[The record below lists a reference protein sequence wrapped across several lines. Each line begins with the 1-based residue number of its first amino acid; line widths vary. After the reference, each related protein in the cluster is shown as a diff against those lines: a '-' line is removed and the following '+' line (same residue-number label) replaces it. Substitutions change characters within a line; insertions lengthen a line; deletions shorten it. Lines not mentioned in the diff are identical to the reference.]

1 MGKSTLFNALTASKN
16 AEAANFPFCTIDPNI
31 GIVDVVD
38 ERLDKL
44 TELSK
49 SKKKIYTNITFVDI
63 AGLVKGASK
72 GEGLGNK
79 FLSHIR
85 EVDAIIHLVRCFDSE
100 KITHVNSKINPVEDL
115 ETIKTEI
122 ILSDIDIIQKKLE
135 KGKKKLL
142 EEKQIKI
149 LEEKL
154 NQLNEGKEIF
164 INGSDEKKFLSSLGL
179 LSIKPKIIVCNVDE
193 ESLANGNAF
202 TKEVQNKY
210 SNEKVVTICADIE
223 DQIMGLDNSER
234 ETFMKEIGLNKTG
247 LNQLIK
253 EGYELLNLDTFF
265 TSGPEESRA
274 WTVEKNTPAPKAAS
288 VIHTDFEKK
297 FLTTL
302 GLLSIK
308 PKIIVC
314 NVDEESLATGNAFTE
329 DVKRKYTAE
338 KIVTICADIED
349 QIMGLD
355 NNERETFMKEIGLN
369 KTGLNQLIKEGYDLL
384 NLDTFFTSGPEESR
398 AWTIEKNTLAPQA
411 ASVIHTDFEK
421 NFIRAEAV
429 TCEDFIKFG
438 SAEKC
443 KENGKLRI
451 EGKDYIVKDGDVLY
465 FRVNP

>member
-1 MGKSTLFNALTASKN
+1 MGFKCGIVGLPNVGKSTLFNALTASKN

-38 ERLDKL
+38 DRLDQLAKL
-44 TELSK
+44 SN

-100 KITHVNSKINPVEDL
+100 KITHVNSKISPSSDL

-122 ILSDIDIIQKKLE
+122 VLSDLDIVQKKLE

-142 EEKQIKI
+142 EGKEIKI

-154 NQLNEGKEIF
+154 NQLDKNQEVKINNEEE
-164 INGSDEKKFLSSLGL
+164 NKFLSSIGL

-193 ESLANGNAF
+193 ENLSKGNQY
-202 TKEVQNKY
+202 TEEVQNKY
-210 SNEKVVTICADIE
+210 PNEKIIKICADIE
-223 DQIMGLDNSER
+223 DQLSGLDKNEK
-234 ETFMKEIGLNKTG
+234 EAFM
-247 LNQLIK
+247 Q
-253 EGYELLNLDTFF
+253 D
-265 TSGPEESRA
+265 
-274 WTVEKNTPAPKAAS
+274 
-288 VIHTDFEKK
+288 
-297 FLTTL
+297 
-302 GLLSIK
+302 
-308 PKIIVC
+308 
-314 NVDEESLATGNAFTE
+314 
-329 DVKRKYTAE
+329 
-338 KIVTICADIED
+338 
-349 QIMGLD
+349 
-355 NNERETFMKEIGLN
+355 IGLN

-384 NLDTFFTSGPEESR
+384 KLDTFFTSGPEESR
-398 AWTIEKNTLAPQA
+398 AWTVRKNTIAPKA

-429 TCEDFIKFG
+429 SCEDFIKYG

>member
-1 MGKSTLFNALTASKN
+1 MGFKCGIVGLPNVGKSTLFNALTASKN

-31 GIVDVVD
+31 GIVDVID

-44 TELSK
+44 TKLSN

-85 EVDAIIHLVRCFDSE
+85 EVDAIIHLLRCFDSD

-122 ILSDIDIIQKKLE
+122 ILSDLEIIQKKLE

-142 EEKQIKI
+142 QEKEVKM

-154 NQLNEGKEIF
+154 KQLNEGKEATIE
-164 INGSDEKKFLSSLGL
+164 DENEKRFLNTLGL
-179 LSIKPKIIVCNVDE
+179 LTIKPKIIVCNVDE
-193 ESLANGNAF
+193 ESLVKGNAF
-202 TKEVQNKY
+202 TASIKKKY
-210 SNEKVVTICADIE
+210 SN
-223 DQIMGLDNSER
+223 
-234 ETFMKEIGLNKTG
+234 
-247 LNQLIK
+247 
-253 EGYELLNLDTFF
+253 
-265 TSGPEESRA
+265 
-274 WTVEKNTPAPKAAS
+274 
-288 VIHTDFEKK
+288 
-297 FLTTL
+297 
-302 GLLSIK
+302 
-308 PKIIVC
+308 
-314 NVDEESLATGNAFTE
+314 
-329 DVKRKYTAE
+329 E

-384 NLDTFFTSGPEESR
+384 SLDTFFTSGPEESR
-398 AWTIEKNTLAPQA
+398 AWTVEKNTLAPKA

>member
-1 MGKSTLFNALTASKN
+1 MGFKCGIVGLPNVGKSTLFNALTASKN
-16 AEAANFPFCTIDPNI
+16 AEAANFPFCTIDQNI
-31 GIVDVVD
+31 GIVDVID
-38 ERLDKL
+38 ERLDQLAKL
-44 TELSK
+44 SN

-100 KITHVNSKINPVEDL
+100 KITHVNSKISPSSDL

-122 ILSDIDIIQKKLE
+122 VLSDLDIVQKKLE

-142 EEKQIKI
+142 EDKEIKI

-154 NQLNEGKEIF
+154 NQLDKNQEVKINNEEE
-164 INGSDEKKFLSSLGL
+164 NKFLSNIGL

-193 ESLANGNAF
+193 ENLSKGNQY
-202 TKEVQNKY
+202 TEEVQNKY
-210 SNEKVVTICADIE
+210 PNEKIIKICADIE
-223 DQIMGLDNSER
+223 DQLSGLDKNEK
-234 ETFMKEIGLNKTG
+234 EAFM
-247 LNQLIK
+247 Q
-253 EGYELLNLDTFF
+253 D
-265 TSGPEESRA
+265 
-274 WTVEKNTPAPKAAS
+274 
-288 VIHTDFEKK
+288 
-297 FLTTL
+297 
-302 GLLSIK
+302 
-308 PKIIVC
+308 
-314 NVDEESLATGNAFTE
+314 
-329 DVKRKYTAE
+329 
-338 KIVTICADIED
+338 
-349 QIMGLD
+349 
-355 NNERETFMKEIGLN
+355 IGLN

-384 NLDTFFTSGPEESR
+384 KLDTFFTSGPEESR
-398 AWTIEKNTLAPQA
+398 AWTVRKNTIAPKA

-429 TCEDFIKFG
+429 SCEDFIKYG

>member
-1 MGKSTLFNALTASKN
+1 MGFKCGIVGLPNIGKSTLFNALTASKK

-31 GIVDVVD
+31 GIVDVID
-38 ERLDKL
+38 SRLDQLTKL
-44 TELSK
+44 SN

-85 EVDAIIHLVRCFDSE
+85 EVDAIIHLVRCFESD
-100 KITHVNSKINPVEDL
+100 KITHVNSKINPLDDL

-122 ILSDIDIIQKKLE
+122 ILSDIDIIQKKLD

-142 EEKQIKI
+142 NEKEIKI

-154 NQLNEGKEIF
+154 EILNQGKEITV
-164 INGSDEKKFLSSLGL
+164 NDEKEDKVLSTLGL
-179 LSIKPKIIVCNVDE
+179 LSIKPKIIVCNIDE
-193 ESLANGNAF
+193 ENLAKGNTF
-202 TKEVQNKY
+202 TESVKNKHQD
-210 SNEKVVTICADIE
+210 EKIVTICADIE
-223 DQIMGLDNSER
+223 DQIMGLDDSER

-253 EGYELLNLDTFF
+253 
-265 TSGPEESRA
+265 
-274 WTVEKNTPAPKAAS
+274 K
-288 VIHTDFEKK
+288 
-297 FLTTL
+297 
-302 GLLSIK
+302 
-308 PKIIVC
+308 
-314 NVDEESLATGNAFTE
+314 
-329 DVKRKYTAE
+329 
-338 KIVTICADIED
+338 
-349 QIMGLD
+349 
-355 NNERETFMKEIGLN
+355 
-369 KTGLNQLIKEGYDLL
+369 GYDLL

-398 AWTIEKNTLAPQA
+398 AWTVKKNTLAPKA

-421 NFIRAEAV
+421 KFIRAETV
-429 TCEDFIKFG
+429 TCEDFIKYG
-438 SAEKC
+438 SVEKC

>member
-1 MGKSTLFNALTASKN
+1 MGFKCGIVGLPNVGKSTLFNALTASKN

-31 GIVDVVD
+31 GIVDVID

-44 TELSK
+44 TKLSN
-49 SKKKIYTNITFVDI
+49 SKKKIFTNITFVDI

-85 EVDAIIHLVRCFDSE
+85 EVDAIIHLVRCFESE
-100 KITHVNSKINPVEDL
+100 KITHVNSNINPVEDL

-122 ILSDIDIIQKKLE
+122 ILSDLDIIQKKLE
-135 KGKKKLL
+135 KSKKKLL
-142 EEKQIKI
+142 QEKEIKI

-154 NQLNEGKEIF
+154 K
-164 INGSDEKKFLSSLGL
+164 
-179 LSIKPKIIVCNVDE
+179 
-193 ESLANGNAF
+193 
-202 TKEVQNKY
+202 
-210 SNEKVVTICADIE
+210 
-223 DQIMGLDNSER
+223 
-234 ETFMKEIGLNKTG
+234 
-247 LNQLIK
+247 
-253 EGYELLNLDTFF
+253 LLNTGNEVSINDEL
-265 TSGPEESRA
+265 
-274 WTVEKNTPAPKAAS
+274 
-288 VIHTDFEKK
+288 EKK

-314 NVDEESLATGNAFTE
+314 NVDEKSLATGNSFTE
-329 DVKRKYTAE
+329 DVKRKYPDE

-355 NNERETFMKEIGLN
+355 KNERETFMREIGLN

-398 AWTIEKNTLAPQA
+398 AWTVEKNTLAPQA

-421 NFIRAEAV
+421 NFIRAEVV

>member
-1 MGKSTLFNALTASKN
+1 MGFKCGIVGLPNVGKSTLFNALTASKN

-31 GIVDVVD
+31 GIVDVID
-38 ERLDKL
+38 DRLDQ
-44 TELSK
+44 LSK
-49 SKKKIYTNITFVDI
+49 LSNSKKRIYTNITFVDI

-85 EVDAIIHLVRCFDSE
+85 EVDAIIHLVRCFESDQ
-100 KITHVNSKINPVEDL
+100 ITHVNSKINPVEDL

-122 ILSDIDIIQKKLE
+122 ILSDIDVIQKKLD

-142 EEKQIKI
+142 DEKEIKI

-154 NQLNEGKEIF
+154 SQLNEGNEVTSNDQTEI
-164 INGSDEKKFLSSLGL
+164 KFLSSLGL

-193 ESLANGNAF
+193 ESLAEGNVF
-202 TKEVQNKY
+202 TKSIKEAHP
-210 SNEKVVTICADIE
+210 NEKVVTICADIE
-223 DQIMGLDNSER
+223 DQIMGLDNNER
-234 ETFMKEIGLNKTG
+234 ETFMKEIGLSKTG

-274 WTVEKNTPAPKAAS
+274 WTVK
-288 VIHTDFEKK
+288 
-297 FLTTL
+297 
-302 GLLSIK
+302 
-308 PKIIVC
+308 
-314 NVDEESLATGNAFTE
+314 
-329 DVKRKYTAE
+329 
-338 KIVTICADIED
+338 
-349 QIMGLD
+349 
-355 NNERETFMKEIGLN
+355 
-369 KTGLNQLIKEGYDLL
+369 
-384 NLDTFFTSGPEESR
+384 
-398 AWTIEKNTLAPQA
+398 KNTLAPKA

-421 NFIRAEAV
+421 NFIRAETV
-429 TCEDFIKFG
+429 TCEDFIKYG

-465 FRVNP
+465 FRVNPWPYLFHA

>member
-1 MGKSTLFNALTASKN
+1 MGFKCGIVGLPNVGKSTLFNALTASKN

-31 GIVDVVD
+31 GIVDVID
-38 ERLDKL
+38 DRLDQ
-44 TELSK
+44 LSK
-49 SKKKIYTNITFVDI
+49 LSNSKKRIYTNITFVDI

-85 EVDAIIHLVRCFDSE
+85 EVDAIIHLVRCFESDQ
-100 KITHVNSKINPVEDL
+100 ITHVNSKINPVEDL

-122 ILSDIDIIQKKLE
+122 ILSDIDVIQKKLD

-142 EEKQIKI
+142 DEKEIKI

-154 NQLNEGKEIF
+154 SQLNEGNEVTSNDQAEI
-164 INGSDEKKFLSSLGL
+164 KFLSSLGL

-193 ESLANGNAF
+193 ESLAEGNVF
-202 TKEVQNKY
+202 TKSVKETHP
-210 SNEKVVTICADIE
+210 NEKVVTICADIE
-223 DQIMGLDNSER
+223 DQIMGLDNNER
-234 ETFMKEIGLNKTG
+234 ETFMKEIGLSKTG

-274 WTVEKNTPAPKAAS
+274 WTVK
-288 VIHTDFEKK
+288 
-297 FLTTL
+297 
-302 GLLSIK
+302 
-308 PKIIVC
+308 
-314 NVDEESLATGNAFTE
+314 
-329 DVKRKYTAE
+329 
-338 KIVTICADIED
+338 
-349 QIMGLD
+349 
-355 NNERETFMKEIGLN
+355 
-369 KTGLNQLIKEGYDLL
+369 
-384 NLDTFFTSGPEESR
+384 
-398 AWTIEKNTLAPQA
+398 KNTLAPNA

-421 NFIRAEAV
+421 NFIRAETV
-429 TCEDFIKFG
+429 TCEDFIKYG

>member
-1 MGKSTLFNALTASKN
+1 MGFKCGIVGLPNVGKSTLFNALTASKN

-44 TELSK
+44 TQLSN
-49 SKKKIYTNITFVDI
+49 SKRKIYTNITFVDI

-85 EVDAIIHLVRCFDSE
+85 EVDAIIHLVRCFESD

-122 ILSDIDIIQKKLE
+122 LLSDLDIIQKKLE

-142 EEKQIKI
+142 HEKEIKI

-154 NQLNEGKEIF
+154 NQLDNGEEILAKEEF
-164 INGSDEKKFLSSLGL
+164 EKKFLSSLGI

-193 ESLANGNAF
+193 ESLAKGNNF
-202 TKEVQNKY
+202 TENIKKKY
-210 SNEKVVTICADIE
+210 SNEKIISICADIE
-223 DQIMGLDNSER
+223 DQIMGLN
-234 ETFMKEIGLNKTG
+234 
-247 LNQLIK
+247 
-253 EGYELLNLDTFF
+253 
-265 TSGPEESRA
+265 
-274 WTVEKNTPAPKAAS
+274 
-288 VIHTDFEKK
+288 
-297 FLTTL
+297 
-302 GLLSIK
+302 
-308 PKIIVC
+308 
-314 NVDEESLATGNAFTE
+314 
-329 DVKRKYTAE
+329 
-338 KIVTICADIED
+338 
-349 QIMGLD
+349 

-384 NLDTFFTSGPEESR
+384 SLDTFFTSGPEESR
-398 AWTIEKNTLAPQA
+398 AWTVEKNTLAPKA

-429 TCEDFIKFG
+429 SCDDFIKYG

-451 EGKDYIVKDGDVLY
+451 EGKDYVVKDGDVLH

>member
-1 MGKSTLFNALTASKN
+1 MGFKCGIVGLPNVGKSTLFNALTASKN

-31 GIVDVVD
+31 GIVDVID
-38 ERLDKL
+38 ERLDQLAKL
-44 TELSK
+44 SS

-100 KITHVNSKINPVEDL
+100 KITHVNSKISPSSDL

-122 ILSDIDIIQKKLE
+122 VLSDLDIVQKKLE

-142 EEKQIKI
+142 EDKEIKI

-154 NQLNEGKEIF
+154 NQLDKNQEVKINNEEE
-164 INGSDEKKFLSSLGL
+164 NKFLSNIGL

-193 ESLANGNAF
+193 ENLSKGNQY
-202 TKEVQNKY
+202 TEEVQNKY
-210 SNEKVVTICADIE
+210 PNEKIIKICADIE
-223 DQIMGLDNSER
+223 DQLSGLDKSEK
-234 ETFMKEIGLNKTG
+234 EAFM
-247 LNQLIK
+247 Q
-253 EGYELLNLDTFF
+253 D
-265 TSGPEESRA
+265 
-274 WTVEKNTPAPKAAS
+274 
-288 VIHTDFEKK
+288 
-297 FLTTL
+297 
-302 GLLSIK
+302 
-308 PKIIVC
+308 
-314 NVDEESLATGNAFTE
+314 
-329 DVKRKYTAE
+329 
-338 KIVTICADIED
+338 
-349 QIMGLD
+349 
-355 NNERETFMKEIGLN
+355 IGLN

-384 NLDTFFTSGPEESR
+384 KLDTFFTSGPEESR
-398 AWTIEKNTLAPQA
+398 AWTVRKNTIAPKA

-429 TCEDFIKFG
+429 SCEDFIKYG

>member
-1 MGKSTLFNALTASKN
+1 MGFKCGIVGLPNVGKSTLFNALTASKN

-31 GIVDVVD
+31 GIVDVID
-38 ERLDKL
+38 ERLDQLAKL
-44 TELSK
+44 SS

-85 EVDAIIHLVRCFDSE
+85 EVDAIIHLVRCFESE
-100 KITHVNSKINPVEDL
+100 KITHVNSKISPSSDL

-122 ILSDIDIIQKKLE
+122 VLSDLDIVQKKLE

-142 EEKQIKI
+142 EDKEIKI

-154 NQLNEGKEIF
+154 NQLDKNQEVKIYNEEE
-164 INGSDEKKFLSSLGL
+164 NKFLSNIGL

-193 ESLANGNAF
+193 ENLSKGNQY
-202 TKEVQNKY
+202 TEEVQNKY
-210 SNEKVVTICADIE
+210 PNEKIIKICADIE
-223 DQIMGLDNSER
+223 DQLSGLDKNEK
-234 ETFMKEIGLNKTG
+234 EAFMQDIGLIKTG

-253 EGYELLNLDTFF
+253 EGYDLLKLDTFF

-274 WTVEKNTPAPKAAS
+274 WTVRKNTIAPK
-288 VIHTDFEKK
+288 
-297 FLTTL
+297 
-302 GLLSIK
+302 
-308 PKIIVC
+308 
-314 NVDEESLATGNAFTE
+314 
-329 DVKRKYTAE
+329 
-338 KIVTICADIED
+338 
-349 QIMGLD
+349 
-355 NNERETFMKEIGLN
+355 
-369 KTGLNQLIKEGYDLL
+369 
-384 NLDTFFTSGPEESR
+384 
-398 AWTIEKNTLAPQA
+398 A

-429 TCEDFIKFG
+429 SCEDFIKYG

>member
-1 MGKSTLFNALTASKN
+1 MGFKCGIVGLTNVGKSTLFNALTASKN
-16 AEAANFPFCTIDPNI
+16 AEAANFPFCTIDPNS
-31 GIVDVVD
+31 GIVDVID

-44 TELSK
+44 TRLSN

-85 EVDAIIHLVRCFDSE
+85 EVDAIIHLIRCFESD
-100 KITHVNSKINPVEDL
+100 KITHVNSKINPIEDL

-122 ILSDIDIIQKKLE
+122 MLSDLDIIQKKLE

-142 EEKQIKI
+142 EEKEVKV

-154 NQLNEGKEIF
+154 KQLNGGEEVTLKD
-164 INGSDEKKFLSSLGL
+164 NSEKKFLSSLGL

-193 ESLANGNAF
+193 ESLARGN
-202 TKEVQNKY
+202 N
-210 SNEKVVTICADIE
+210 
-223 DQIMGLDNSER
+223 
-234 ETFMKEIGLNKTG
+234 
-247 LNQLIK
+247 
-253 EGYELLNLDTFF
+253 
-265 TSGPEESRA
+265 
-274 WTVEKNTPAPKAAS
+274 
-288 VIHTDFEKK
+288 
-297 FLTTL
+297 
-302 GLLSIK
+302 
-308 PKIIVC
+308 
-314 NVDEESLATGNAFTE
+314 FTE
-329 DVKRKYTAE
+329 IVKKHYTSE

-355 NNERETFMKEIGLN
+355 NNERETFMKEIGLD
-369 KTGLNQLIKEGYDLL
+369 KTGLNQLIREGYDLL

-398 AWTIEKNTLAPQA
+398 AWTIEKNTSAPKA

-429 TCEDFIKFG
+429 TCEDFIKYG

-451 EGKDYIVKDGDVLY
+451 EGKEYIVKDGDVLY

>member
-1 MGKSTLFNALTASKN
+1 MGFKCGIVGLPNVGKSTLFNALTASKN

-31 GIVDVVD
+31 GIVDVID
-38 ERLDKL
+38 ERLDQLAKL
-44 TELSK
+44 SN

-100 KITHVNSKINPVEDL
+100 KITHVNSKISPSSDL

-122 ILSDIDIIQKKLE
+122 VLSDLDVVQKKLE

-142 EEKQIKI
+142 EDKEIKI

-154 NQLNEGKEIF
+154 NQLDKNQEVKINNEEE
-164 INGSDEKKFLSSLGL
+164 NKFLSSIGL

-193 ESLANGNAF
+193 ENLSKGNQY
-202 TKEVQNKY
+202 TEEVQNKY
-210 SNEKVVTICADIE
+210 PNEKIIKICADIE
-223 DQIMGLDNSER
+223 DQLSGLDKNEK
-234 ETFMKEIGLNKTG
+234 EAFM
-247 LNQLIK
+247 Q
-253 EGYELLNLDTFF
+253 D
-265 TSGPEESRA
+265 
-274 WTVEKNTPAPKAAS
+274 
-288 VIHTDFEKK
+288 
-297 FLTTL
+297 
-302 GLLSIK
+302 
-308 PKIIVC
+308 
-314 NVDEESLATGNAFTE
+314 
-329 DVKRKYTAE
+329 
-338 KIVTICADIED
+338 
-349 QIMGLD
+349 
-355 NNERETFMKEIGLN
+355 IGLN

-384 NLDTFFTSGPEESR
+384 KLDTFFTSGPEESR
-398 AWTIEKNTLAPQA
+398 AWTVRKNTIAPKA

-429 TCEDFIKFG
+429 SCEDFIKYG

>member
-1 MGKSTLFNALTASKN
+1 MGFKCGIVGLPNVGKSTLFNALTASKN

-38 ERLDKL
+38 ERLDQ
-44 TELSK
+44 LSK
-49 SKKKIYTNITFVDI
+49 LSSSKKKIYTNITFVDI

-100 KITHVNSKINPVEDL
+100 KITHVNSKISPSSDL

-122 ILSDIDIIQKKLE
+122 VLSDLDIVQKKLE
-135 KGKKKLL
+135 KSKKKLL
-142 EEKQIKI
+142 ENKEIKI

-154 NQLNEGKEIF
+154 NQLDKNQEVKINNEEE
-164 INGSDEKKFLSSLGL
+164 NKFLSNIGL

-193 ESLANGNAF
+193 ENLSTGNQY
-202 TKEVQNKY
+202 TEEVQNKY
-210 SNEKVVTICADIE
+210 PNEKIIKICADIE
-223 DQIMGLDNSER
+223 DQLSGLDKNEK
-234 ETFMKEIGLNKTG
+234 EDFM
-247 LNQLIK
+247 Q
-253 EGYELLNLDTFF
+253 D
-265 TSGPEESRA
+265 
-274 WTVEKNTPAPKAAS
+274 
-288 VIHTDFEKK
+288 
-297 FLTTL
+297 
-302 GLLSIK
+302 
-308 PKIIVC
+308 
-314 NVDEESLATGNAFTE
+314 
-329 DVKRKYTAE
+329 
-338 KIVTICADIED
+338 
-349 QIMGLD
+349 
-355 NNERETFMKEIGLN
+355 IGLN

-384 NLDTFFTSGPEESR
+384 KLDTFFTSGPEESR
-398 AWTIEKNTLAPQA
+398 AWTVKKNTIAPKA

-429 TCEDFIKFG
+429 SCEDFIKYG